1 MKFKFLTVLHAME
14 IDCRLYK
21 GIRLYPGTR
30 VTNALEPI
38 SDIIDNQPF
47 ISTAGIH
54 SINEFKDAVYL
65 YKFGDLQDFNTKAE
79 VDEIGNMYAFYFLR
93 EAEQFLYHLWE
104 IKDNG
109 VYVRDGFLVVY
120 ESNIEEGWTYK
131 ASLTTIYSD
140 ASCSKKDS
148 RFSKD
153 EVNLA
158 IKNFTPF
165 SLNEMKKDNFGGKYV
180 DSDHFFK
187 NSDYTRMDRALYFT
201 CAARGNATLPMKIVS
216 YCTALECLFTT
227 SNSEVNHRI
236 AERVAVLIG
245 TLESEKKEVY
255 SLIKKAYD
263 YRSKIVHGSYIKGK
277 DEDLISVSTSLDNIL
292 RKLLLNNYEVFSK
305 RDDEIDQFFLN
316 LLFN

>member
-1 MKFKFLTVLHAME
+1 
-14 IDCRLYK
+14 
-21 GIRLYPGTR
+21 
-30 VTNALEPI
+30 
-38 SDIIDNQPF
+38 
-47 ISTAGIH
+47 
-54 SINEFKDAVYL
+54 
-65 YKFGDLQDFNTKAE
+65 
-79 VDEIGNMYAFYFLR
+79 MYAFYFLR
-93 EAEQFLYHLWE
+93 ETEQLLYHLWE

-109 VYVRDGFLVVY
+109 IYVRDGFLFVY
-120 ESNIEEGWTYK
+120 EGNIKEGWTYK

-140 ASCSKKDS
+140 ASCSKNNS

-158 IKNFTPF
+158 IKNFIPY
-165 SLNEMKKDNFGGKYV
+165 SLNEITEDNFGGKYV

-187 NSDYTRMDRALYFT
+187 NSNYTRMDRALYFT
-201 CAARGNATLPMKIVS
+201 CAARGNSTLSMKIVS

-236 AERVAVLIG
+236 AERVAVLLG
-245 TLESEKKEVY
+245 TSESEKKEVY

-277 DEDLISVSTSLDNIL
+277 EEDLVSVSTSLDDIL
-292 RKLLLNNYEVFSK
+292 RKLLLSKHDVFSK
-305 RDDEIDQFFLN
+305 RDVEIDEFFLN